1 VHSTIVRLKDGKDYK
16 GPILLFRPAFN
27 YFSII
32 VSDNKAGA
40 EREFSFD
47 ECESV
52 ITPNERLTKNTIGDC
67 DEILR
72 AKKMLDDGRKHGW
85 TEQGKPYPI
94 EKFEWEKRYE

>member
-1 VHSTIVRLKDGKDYK
+1 MHSTIVRLKDGKEYK
-16 GPILLFRPAFN
+16 GPLWLFRPAFN
-27 YFSII
+27 YFTII
-32 VSDNKAGA
+32 ISDDQQDIEK
-40 EREFSFD
+40 EFTFD

-67 DEILR
+67 DEMAR
-72 AKKMLDDGRKHGW
+72 AKKDLDNGRKHGW